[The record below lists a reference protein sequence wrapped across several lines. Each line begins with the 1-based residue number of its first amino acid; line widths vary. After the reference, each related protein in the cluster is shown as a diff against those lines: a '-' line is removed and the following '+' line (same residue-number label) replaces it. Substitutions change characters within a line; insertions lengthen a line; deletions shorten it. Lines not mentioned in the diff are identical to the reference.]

1 MGAPPYIHRDS
12 RRGRALAKSET
23 TRQFILRSFIADT
36 VALISFFTVTGII
49 NERYIARMTWDQV
62 FDARILG
69 AILMVPSG
77 RPYGLWRDWFMR
89 HAVETRRSQ
98 ILWDALS
105 LVSFQ
110 VPIYVAILAV
120 SGAGADEILR
130 GSLGV
135 IVIMLAL
142 GRPYGAYLGLV
153 RRSFGLP
160 PGAQKTMSLNVK

>member
-1 MGAPPYIHRDS
+1 M
-12 RRGRALAKSET
+12 AKSQN

-36 VALISFFTVTGII
+36 IALISFFTVTGII
-49 NERYIARMTWDQV
+49 NERFIARMTWDQV

-77 RPYGLWRDWFMR
+77 RPYGMWRDWFMR

-98 ILWDALS
+98 ILWDTLS

-110 VPIYVAILAV
+110 VPIYAAILAV

-160 PGAQKTMSLNVK
+160 FEAQKTMSLNVK